1 MRSSTLVAL
10 LPGMLTV
17 AGCQNGPP
25 QAGGGTL
32 EGPLHVEEQRIQ
44 AADGASLLTIEELP
58 ASIRV
63 DDASEFGAAEAFT
76 DAELSP
82 DGQWLA
88 IATLGAAHGA
98 GWLMPRKDTTPHPAT
113 FQYGGEVTLGPWS
126 PDGRYATFLND
137 SPASSRLLVVV
148 DRAAL
153 NATVGATESQVR
165 IPSHAQQVPPHA
177 EYEIVEWRD
186 GKLVFEVEGQR
197 FRYEPSGGEVIPDGP

>member
-1 MRSSTLVAL
+1 MRPSLLLAL

-17 AGCQNGPP
+17 AGCQNDLA
-25 QAGGGTL
+25 QAGGGTP
-32 EGPLHVEEQRIQ
+32 EGPHHVEEQRIL
-44 AADGASLLTIEELP
+44 AADGTSLLTIEDMP

-88 IATLGAAHGA
+88 IATVGAAHSA
-98 GWLMPRKDTTPHPAT
+98 GWLMPWEDAIPQPAT

-126 PDGRYATFLND
+126 PDGRYATFYND
-137 SPASSRLLVVV
+137 SPAGSRLLVVV
-148 DRAAL
+148 DRTAL
-153 NATVGATESQVR
+153 NATVSATESQVR

-186 GKLVFEVEGQR
+186 GELVFEVEGQR
-197 FRYEPSGGEVIPDGP
+197 FRYEPSGGEVVPDRP